1 MTGLYFYDNS
11 VVEIAKQVK
20 PSPRGELEITD
31 VNNAYLQRGD
41 LHVSLLGRG
50 FAWLD
55 TGTHDSLMEASHF
68 VQTIEAR
75 QGLKVACLEEIAYHQ
90 GWLTS
95 RATVGTGRGAEQ
107 DRLRPVPA
115 APAAPGGGPV
125 NVIETALPGVL
136 IIEPKAF
143 GDHRGFFLETFQVER
158 YREAGITLPFVQ
170 DNHSRSQRGVLR
182 GLHFQKTR
190 PQGKLVS
197 VSRGAV
203 YDVAVD
209 IDPGVGDLRP
219 ASWASSSTTT
229 TTASCGCR
237 PGMRTGSAC

>member
-1 MTGLYFYDNS
+1 M
-11 VVEIAKQVK
+11 
-20 PSPRGELEITD
+20 
-31 VNNAYLQRGD
+31 
-41 LHVSLLGRG
+41 
-50 FAWLD
+50 
-55 TGTHDSLMEASHF
+55 
-68 VQTIEAR
+68 
-75 QGLKVACLEEIAYHQ
+75 
-90 GWLTS
+90 
-95 RATVGTGRGAEQ
+95 
-107 DRLRPVPA
+107 
-115 APAAPGGGPV
+115 

-182 GLHFQKTR
+182 GLHFQRTR

-209 IDPGVGDLRP
+209 IDPASATYGQFVGVEHNDDNHRQLWIPPGYAHGFCVLSEVADFQYKCTDFYFPADEGGLLWNDPDVGIPWPITEPQLSAKDIDNPRLRDLKP
-219 ASWASSSTTT
+219 T
-229 TTASCGCR
+229 
-237 PGMRTGSAC
+237 